1 MRLEAQAQREGVEN
15 ITGASGAVV
24 GLLLLFIHKG
34 DVTNS
39 STEERQREQKT
50 RRRTKRAFRGFIE
63 ICRVALDGSNFSRS
77 EGPPPRKYSSKD
89 TCADSKLVG
98 GSIQISI

>member
-15 ITGASGAVV
+15 ITGASGAAV

-34 DVTNS
+34 DVMNS

-50 RRRTKRAFRGFIE
+50 QRRTKKG
-63 ICRVALDGSNFSRS
+63 VYGSHRN
-77 EGPPPRKYSSKD
+77 
-89 TCADSKLVG
+89 L
-98 GSIQISI
+98 